1 MTSLVRIARSQ
12 LQLPLETV
20 RAFPHPL
27 EQTRRDAVEALAD
40 LLLEAMGTEAVEPN
54 GAEEVKDE
62 SKDHA

>member
-20 RAFPHPL
+20 RVFPHPF